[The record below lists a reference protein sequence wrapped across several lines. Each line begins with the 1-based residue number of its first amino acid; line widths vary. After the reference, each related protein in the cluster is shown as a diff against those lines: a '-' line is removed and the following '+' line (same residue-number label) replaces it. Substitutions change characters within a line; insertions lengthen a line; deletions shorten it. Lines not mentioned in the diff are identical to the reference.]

1 MRIKACTV
9 VTPPPIMQTFNSRV
23 VILQIKEVAPYTTD
37 STATNKFWKNDVRVS
52 RVLTTLFL

>member
-1 MRIKACTV
+1 MRIKADTV
-9 VTPPPIMQTFNSRV
+9 ITPLPIMQTFNPQV

-52 RVLTTLFL
+52 RIWSTFWL